1 VRTPA
6 RLLTPVGLALAL
18 VVGCA
23 TDDGPR
29 ATGDPVTEEEAD
41 LLAGLLARN
50 HDEGGADFVVTAPY
64 GDEAVLTL
72 TGAVDFRGGV
82 GRAQAVTGVG
92 ADGTE
97 QQRTVW
103 FTREAVWFGDPSG
116 SGAGGYLRRP
126 LLPAGDPAPPL
137 LDVVARLVL
146 NLSAGSPDDAAA
158 FLDGA
163 ATWQGRRSVDGRL
176 TALYEVPGDAV
187 VAVSA
192 TDDVL
197 VQFAA
202 PVPAG
207 DGDPVEVTVTLAEHG
222 RRSLDLPAEAET
234 VEAADHPELGA
245 AVGL

>member
-1 VRTPA
+1 MRTPA
-6 RLLTPVGLALAL
+6 RLLTPLVTALAL
-18 VVGCA
+18 VAGCA

-29 ATGDPVTEEEAD
+29 PTGDPVTQEEAD

-50 HDEGGADFVVTAPY
+50 HDEGGADFVATAPY

-72 TGAVDFRGGV
+72 TGAVDFRDGV
-82 GRAQAVTGVG
+82 GRAQVVTG
-92 ADGTE
+92 DGSAPE
-97 QQRTVW
+97 RTVW
-103 FTREAVWFGDPSG
+103 FTREAVWFDDPTGSG
-116 SGAGGYLRRP
+116 SGGYLRRP
-126 LLPAGDPAPPL
+126 LLPADDPAPPL
-137 LDVVARLVL
+137 LDVVAGLLL
-146 NLSAGSPDDAAA
+146 NLSAGSADDAAA

-176 TALYEVPGDAV
+176 TALYAVPGDAV

-202 PVPAG
+202 PVPAEG
-207 DGDPVEVTVTLAEHG
+207 GDPVEVTVTLAGHG

-234 VEAADHPELGA
+234 IEAADHPELGA
-245 AVGL
+245 ALGL